1 MFKTPLIVFLM
12 QCPDQ
17 KGLVAAVSGFF
28 YKRGFNILR
37 SQQYTDAARNIYY
50 MRLELDLRHLAMPRL
65 QLEEEFSALAKILNM
80 KWTVNYSDLRPRV
93 AILATKAP
101 HCLYD
106 LLQRQKERE
115 LECDFPLIVS
125 NHAHLEEIAN
135 MFRVPFR
142 CLPVGDDRNAQ
153 ERRMLELLKA
163 HHIDLVILAR
173 YMQILS
179 KRAIDAYPNSII
191 NIHHAFLP
199 AFQGAYPYRQAYE
212 RGVKMIGATAHYATE
227 NLDQGP
233 IIEQDAARVT
243 HEQSPRDL
251 EQIGRDIERVVL
263 ARAVK
268 AHLERRVVVSE
279 NRVIVF

>member
-1 MFKTPLIVFLM
+1 MFKTPSIVFLI

-17 KGLVAAVSGFF
+17 KGLVAAVSNFF
-28 YKRGFNILR
+28 FERGFNILGN
-37 SQQYTDAARNIYY
+37 QQYTDSARNIYY
-50 MRLELDLRHLAMPRL
+50 MRIELDLRHLAVSR
-65 QLEEEFSALAKILNM
+65 QHLEEEFDELARALSM
-80 KWTVNYSDLRPRV
+80 KWTVHYSDLRPRA
-93 AILATKAP
+93 AILATRAP

-106 LLQRQKERE
+106 LLLRQKEGE
-115 LECDFPLIVS
+115 LECDIPLIIS
-125 NHAHLEEIAN
+125 NHAYLEEAAN
-135 MFRVPFR
+135 LFRIPFH
-142 CLPVGDDRNAQ
+142 CLPVGDDRDAQ
-153 ERRMLELLKA
+153 ERRVLELLKA

-179 KRAIDAYPNSII
+179 KRAIDAYPNCII

-227 NLDQGP
+227 DLDQGP
-233 IIEQDAARVT
+233 ILEQDAVRVT

-263 ARAVK
+263 AKAVK
-268 AHLERRVVVSE
+268 AHLERRVMVSE
-279 NRVIVF
+279 NRAIVF